1 MKNLERL
8 SAQLTNPALNKV
20 EVIKEI
26 DSLIS
31 QTVTVSKVELL
42 NMVKFQL
49 QSPIF
54 LREYCIS
61 EIKTFISKNA

>member
-26 DSLIS
+26 DSF
-31 QTVTVSKVELL
+31 V
-42 NMVKFQL
+42 VKF
-49 QSPIF
+49 SCF
-54 LREYCIS
+54 H
-61 EIKTFISKNA
+61 FI